1 MQPLKAG
8 AHENV
13 HRTGR
18 TAAVDG
24 LAQIATSPPGTA
36 LGGDCIAVQSKEM
49 AGMTSCAEIL
59 APPVHLL
66 TAWRHDPAMHPNQL
80 VHAVEPGGH
89 VAECGVEV
97 AVSDA
102 PGPIPVPAPCSHG
115 ARSAPKPSRVP
126 GSAPGRF
133 QTSAELLAHIPN
145 GQRGQLHNARTS
157 SANEAATTSTAGCAN
172 GDGSPFPRPFD
183 LRAA

>member
-1 MQPLKAG
+1 MKAG

-97 AVSDA
+97 AVFGRPWPD
-102 PGPIPVPAPCSHG
+102 PGTGTLQSRCSICAQAVEG
-115 ARSAPKPSRVP
+115 AWV
-126 GSAPGRF
+126 GS
-133 QTSAELLAHIPN
+133 
-145 GQRGQLHNARTS
+145 GQISNVR
-157 SANEAATTSTAGCAN
+157 
-172 GDGSPFPRPFD
+172 
-183 LRAA
+183 